1 MRKKYLK
8 NVGCLKNGMP
18 ILYFLKYSSPCFLKH
33 PAIHI
38 GRGEKKPTPSFFK
51 NNQKKNAR
59 GQKKKKK
66 KKKKKT
72 LGNMP
77 SNYTKKIK
85 SKQVFS

>member
-38 GRGEKKPTPSFFK
+38 GRGEKK
-51 NNQKKNAR
+51 Q
-59 GQKKKKK
+59 KK

>member
-38 GRGEKKPTPSFFK
+38 GRGEKK
-51 NNQKKNAR
+51 Q
-59 GQKKKKK
+59 

-72 LGNMP
+72 LGKMP
-77 SNYTKKIK
+77 SNINKKKK
-85 SKQVFS
+85 SNKVFFYF

>member
-38 GRGEKKPTPSFFK
+38 GRGEKK
-51 NNQKKNAR
+51 
-59 GQKKKKK
+59 QKKKKK
-66 KKKKKT
+66 KFGNKPSNLHKKKK
-72 LGNMP
+72 L
-77 SNYTKKIK
+77 KEFFFK
-85 SKQVFS
+85 